1 MSLVDKQTLNLQKE
15 IIGVETFTSARAF
28 VENPHF
34 DEERRASL
42 QKLNLSSIDPPI
54 VEIVKGFAGLSYCFT
69 LQSCYGHFLYTGQK
83 DTHNTEPLPVD
94 ESIESVEYR
103 IAYLALCIE
112 DSLAGRGLFDELEEI
127 VSIDPEYI
135 QFGSADWFW
144 ERHLNSY
151 ALQVEPQKHMTQDRC
166 HIDYQEALH
175 VEKVRNRFFDE
186 ITTLL
191 QKRQGAV
198 ST

>member
-1 MSLVDKQTLNLQKE
+1 M
-15 IIGVETFTSARAF
+15 ETFTEARAF
-28 VENPHF
+28 VDNPRF

-42 QKLNLSSIDPPI
+42 HKLDFSMIDPPI
-54 VEIVKGFAGLSYCFT
+54 MEIVRGFARLSYCFT

-83 DTHNTEPLPVD
+83 DTHNIEPLPAD
-94 ESIESVEYR
+94 ESIEVVEYR

-112 DSLAGRGLFDELEEI
+112 ASLAGKNLFDELEAI
-127 VSIDPEYI
+127 ALSNPEYI

-151 ALQVEPQKHMTQDRC
+151 AIQVEPRKHMTKDHC
-166 HIDYQEALH
+166 HIDYQEAVC
-175 VEKVRNRFFDE
+175 VEQVRNRFFDT

-191 QKRQGAV
+191 QKQQGVISA
-198 ST
+198 